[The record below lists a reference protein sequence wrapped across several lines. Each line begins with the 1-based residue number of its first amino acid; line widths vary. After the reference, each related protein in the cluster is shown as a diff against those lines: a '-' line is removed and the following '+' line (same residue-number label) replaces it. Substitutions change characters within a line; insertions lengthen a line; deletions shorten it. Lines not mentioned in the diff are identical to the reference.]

1 MSYTQCLSYIIN
13 GIKAILAK
21 KRQRTHAWAFS
32 ITPMEQIT
40 LEFAKTCVTLQE
52 TYNALRASEEKA
64 TAAAERL
71 ELMESIMKGWHAKE
85 EQEST
90 EKAVADLLAVL
101 SGELKG
107 E

>member
-1 MSYTQCLSYIIN
+1 
-13 GIKAILAK
+13 
-21 KRQRTHAWAFS
+21 
-32 ITPMEQIT
+32 MEQIT
-40 LEFAKTCVTLQE
+40 LELAKTCVTLQE
-52 TYNALRASEEKA
+52 TFNKLRAA
-64 TAAAERL
+64 NERL

-101 SGELKG
+101 SGELKS

>member
-1 MSYTQCLSYIIN
+1 
-13 GIKAILAK
+13 
-21 KRQRTHAWAFS
+21 
-32 ITPMEQIT
+32 MEQIT
-40 LEFAKTCVTLQE
+40 LELAKTCVTLQE
-52 TYNALRASEEKA
+52 TFNELRAA
-64 TAAAERL
+64 NERL

-101 SGELKG
+101 NGELKS

>member
-1 MSYTQCLSYIIN
+1 
-13 GIKAILAK
+13 
-21 KRQRTHAWAFS
+21 
-32 ITPMEQIT
+32 MEQIT
-40 LEFAKTCVTLQE
+40 LELAKTCVTLHE
-52 TYNALRASEEKA
+52 TFNELRAA
-64 TAAAERL
+64 NERL

-101 SGELKG
+101 SGELKS

>member
-1 MSYTQCLSYIIN
+1 
-13 GIKAILAK
+13 
-21 KRQRTHAWAFS
+21 
-32 ITPMEQIT
+32 MEQIT
-40 LEFAKTCVTLQE
+40 LELAKTCVTLQE
-52 TYNALRASEEKA
+52 TFNELRAA
-64 TAAAERL
+64 NERL

-101 SGELKG
+101 SGELKS